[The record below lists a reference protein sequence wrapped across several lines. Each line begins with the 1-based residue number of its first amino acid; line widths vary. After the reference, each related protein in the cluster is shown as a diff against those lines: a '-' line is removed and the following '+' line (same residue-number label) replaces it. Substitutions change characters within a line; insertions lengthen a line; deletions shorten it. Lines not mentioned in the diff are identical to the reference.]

1 MPGKK
6 FLVVIA
12 CVLIL
17 SCSCAANAVGLKIGL
32 VAQPVIEEVFGK
44 DVASTWI
51 WTVFKEDH
59 GKDDKFVFYGD
70 LNSMLLALNKGEIDE
85 IDILKTAAEYIITQN
100 PDYEISCVMK
110 TKPVSLVLGFLK
122 ERNYLLWHEFNNALA
137 FMKQDGTLEELQA
150 KYLSHPGKYEFESVK
165 FDSFPDAPTIKIA
178 VTGDIPPIDYVAPDG
193 KAAGFNAVILA
204 EIGRRM
210 KINIE
215 LININSGAK
224 NATLA
229 SGRADGVFWYIADEF
244 YKPEEILFSRPYYTF
259 DEFVHVRKKK

>member
-1 MPGKK
+1 MD
-6 FLVVIA
+6 
-12 CVLIL
+12 
-17 SCSCAANAVGLKIGL
+17 SAA
-32 VAQPVIEEVFGK
+32 
-44 DVASTWI
+44 S
-51 WTVFKEDH
+51 DH
-59 GKDDKFVFYGD
+59 GKDDKFIFYDD
-70 LNSMLLALNKGEIDE
+70 LSSMLLALNRGEIDE
-85 IDILKTAAEYIITQN
+85 IDIARIVAEYIIAQN

-110 TKPVSLVLGFLK
+110 TEPVSFVFGFLK
-122 ERNYLLWHEFNNALA
+122 SRNSFLWYEINKILAL
-137 FMKQDGTLEELQA
+137 MKNDGTLDELYA
-150 KYLSHPGKYEFESVK
+150 KHLSHPGKDNFEAVK
-165 FDSFPDAPTIKIA
+165 FDSSPEAPTIKIA

-215 LININSGAK
+215 LMNINSGAR